1 MPHYRVFL
9 NGRNFSLKVDDRV
22 QRLGFFT
29 LRVVEAADGV
39 EAERLALEMLRQ
51 DRWLTDATLNDR
63 SDPPTIHVVGVRNLS
78 ANNFRFGF
86 DEEYL
91 SIRNAASGHHR
102 STG

>member
-29 LRVVEAADGV
+29 FRVVEAADGV

-63 SDPPTIHVVGVRNLS
+63 SDPPTIHVEEVVEAEPPDEGERTPGLSFYPSGDDVR
-78 ANNFRFGF
+78 A
-86 DEEYL
+86 
-91 SIRNAASGHHR
+91 
-102 STG
+102 